1 MIVLDAS
8 VLLKWIFENEEGS
21 DRALRY
27 RDMHVSGERP
37 IAVPDLFFYEA
48 ANVLLTRTRLD
59 AAAVAEAFFML
70 WNFELEVFDLGFGEF
85 SSAIRMSRR
94 FGITLYDAAYVELA
108 RRLACDLVTAD
119 KKLHRKVK
127 TLRQVK
133 LL

>member
-8 VLLKWIFENEEGS
+8 VVLKWIFENEEGS

-27 RDMHVSGERP
+27 RDVHVSGEEP

-59 AAAVAEAFFML
+59 AGAVSEVFSML
-70 WNFELEVFDLGFGEF
+70 WNFDLQVFDLGFEEF
-85 SSAIRMSRR
+85 SSAIRLSRR
-94 FGITLYDAAYVELA
+94 YGITLYDAAYVELA
-108 RRLACDLVTAD
+108 RRLACDLVTSD

-127 TLRQVK
+127 ALRQVK